1 MNSARFS
8 TSQSQ
13 RQGDPAVKFEKQI
26 REHAERSVRARAM
39 GGPKKLAKRKE
50 SGLMDV
56 RARIDYLLDAGS
68 FRESGL
74 FGVSYL
80 PKMRDSTPCDGKVT
94 GFGKLAGRRVGV
106 VGYDFTVKGS
116 SSSYTNNRKMAH
128 VKDIGTR
135 RGFPIVF
142 LGESTGVRMPDIMG
156 EGMGMNFEGN
166 RFLRTREAPWAAAIL
181 GNAFGS
187 AAWHACCADFC
198 VMRKG
203 AVMAVAS
210 PRVVSMSLGREV
222 TPEELGGWQVLAE
235 HSGFADVIA
244 DDDRQAIDAI
254 KRFLSYLPTN
264 CGQPPP
270 IADVPA
276 GSDAGVKNILDL
288 IPESPTQVYD
298 VRKVIQAFADLDSFF
313 EIKERFGRSIT
324 TAFARVDGRSV
335 GIIANNPQFKGGAMD
350 ADACSKA
357 TDFIVLCD
365 SYNVPLLFLQDQPG
379 FLIGPEAEKRGVIG
393 KVINW
398 MNALLQATV
407 PKISIILRKSYG
419 RGFINM
425 GGAGI
430 ADEIAAWWTTEV
442 SFMNPRT
449 AVTVVHGLKEEDDPE
464 RFETLLREMARHG
477 AAYDLGAVFG
487 VKEVLDP
494 RETRE
499 YLIEMLDIH
508 TSRLTNG
515 VGRHLLAS
523 WPTSY

>member
-1 MNSARFS
+1 MGGERKLSRRRQDGILSAR
-8 TSQSQ
+8 
-13 RQGDPAVKFEKQI
+13 E
-26 REHAERSVRARAM
+26 
-39 GGPKKLAKRKE
+39 
-50 SGLMDV
+50 
-56 RARIDYLLDAGS
+56 RIDLLLDAGS

-74 FGVSYL
+74 FGVSYI
-80 PKMRDSTPCDGKVT
+80 PEMRESTPADGKIT
-94 GFGKLAGRRVGV
+94 GFGKLEGRRVGV

-116 SSSYTNNRKMAH
+116 SSSYTNNRKMSH
-128 VKDIGTR
+128 VKDTGGR
-135 RGFPIVF
+135 RGFPVVF

-156 EGMGMNFEGN
+156 EGMGMNVEGA

-222 TPEELGGWQVLAE
+222 SGEELGGWQVLAE
-235 HSGFADVIA
+235 HSGFADVVV
-244 DDDRQAIDAI
+244 DTDQQAIEAI
-254 KRFLSYLPTN
+254 RRFLGYLPTN
-264 CGQPPP
+264 NRQPPP
-270 IADVPA
+270 VVPAPA
-276 GSDAGVKNILDL
+276 GSDDPVKNILDL
-288 IPESPTQVYD
+288 IPESQTQVYD
-298 VRKVIQAFADLDSFF
+298 VRKVIRVLADRDSFF
-313 EIKERFGRSIT
+313 EIKERYGRSIT
-324 TAFARVDGRSV
+324 TALTRIDGRPV

-365 SYNVPLLFLQDQPG
+365 CYNIPLVFLQDQPG

-398 MNALLQATV
+398 MNALLQVTV

-449 AVTVVHGLKEEDDPE
+449 AVHVVHGVREEDDPQ
-464 RFETLLREMARHG
+464 RFAQLLAEMARHG
-477 AAYDLGAVFG
+477 SAYDLAAVFG

-499 YLIEMLDIH
+499 YLKEMLDTH
-508 TSRLTNG
+508 TLRLSGG
-515 VGRHLLAS
+515 VGQHRLAN

>member
-1 MNSARFS
+1 
-8 TSQSQ
+8 
-13 RQGDPAVKFEKQI
+13 
-26 REHAERSVRARAM
+26 
-39 GGPKKLAKRKE
+39 
-50 SGLMDV
+50 
-56 RARIDYLLDAGS
+56 
-68 FRESGL
+68 
-74 FGVSYL
+74 
-80 PKMRDSTPCDGKVT
+80 
-94 GFGKLAGRRVGV
+94 
-106 VGYDFTVKGS
+106 
-116 SSSYTNNRKMAH
+116 
-128 VKDIGTR
+128 
-135 RGFPIVF
+135 
-142 LGESTGVRMPDIMG
+142 
-156 EGMGMNFEGN
+156 
-166 RFLRTREAPWAAAIL
+166 
-181 GNAFGS
+181 
-187 AAWHACCADFC
+187 
-198 VMRKG
+198 
-203 AVMAVAS
+203 
-210 PRVVSMSLGREV
+210 
-222 TPEELGGWQVLAE
+222 
-235 HSGFADVIA
+235 
-244 DDDRQAIDAI
+244 
-254 KRFLSYLPTN
+254 
-264 CGQPPP
+264 
-270 IADVPA
+270 
-276 GSDAGVKNILDL
+276 
-288 IPESPTQVYD
+288 VYD
-298 VRKVIQAFADLDSFF
+298 VRKVIQSFADLDSFF

-324 TAFARVDGRSV
+324 TAFTRIDGRSV

-477 AAYDLGAVFG
+477 SAYDLGAVFG